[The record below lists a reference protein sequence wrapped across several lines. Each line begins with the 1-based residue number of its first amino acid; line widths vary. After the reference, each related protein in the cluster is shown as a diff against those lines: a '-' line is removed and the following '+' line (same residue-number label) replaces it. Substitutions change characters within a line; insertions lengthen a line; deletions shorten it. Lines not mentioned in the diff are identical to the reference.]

1 MKTPAGDAIAAVQK
15 ARVIDMASA
24 VTRAHQPDGTEGV
37 RAEVVAD
44 YLSHPLI
51 DVHVDPVL
59 PGRPNVIAR
68 VAGTRPGA
76 PGLLLNAHLDAGFVP
91 TGWRHDPV
99 DPWQEGNLLYGGAI
113 SDMLGGLASM
123 MESVIAAAEAGGLP
137 GELVLLANMYHD
149 SNGLGTK
156 YAMASEDGWPQYA
169 INGEPTQNGILT
181 THGGCVKFQIDFAG
195 HIAHVSRSEEGVDAL
210 AAAVDVHRA
219 LRSTTFTHR
228 PDADLSAHP
237 RFVVGVM
244 QAGSAP
250 GAVADSAVIKG
261 DIRTVPGMTWQT
273 VRADLQRIIADTV
286 GVDVPTKVRCLV
298 RQRAFVGPKSGTL
311 FDALR
316 AGHRA
321 IYGADPAVN
330 AEKAA
335 QSFVTDAVDIAQAGI
350 ETLIYGPGSWH
361 FTPDEFIDVDE
372 MTDAAKVYLAT
383 AQRLAGGG
391 AG

>member
-1 MKTPAGDAIAAVQK
+1 MSTLLGDAIA
-15 ARVIDMASA
+15 RVRTDRTVDMAKA

-44 YLSHPLI
+44 ALSHPLI

-68 VAGTRPGA
+68 IRGTRPGT
-76 PGLLLNAHLDAGFVP
+76 PGLLLNAHLDAGYVDG
-91 TGWRHDPV
+91 GWSHDPT
-99 DPWQEGNLLYGGAI
+99 DPWQAENRLFGGAI

-123 MESVIAAAEAGGLP
+123 METLLAAAEVGGLP

-156 YAMASEDGWPQYA
+156 YALASESNWPRYG

-181 THGGCVKFQIDFAG
+181 THGGCVKFQIDFGG
-195 HIAHVSRSEEGVDAL
+195 HIAHVSRSEEGRDAL
-210 AAAVDVHRA
+210 EAAVEVHRA
-219 LRSTTFTHR
+219 LRSATWTAE

-237 RFVVGVM
+237 RFVVGTFN
-244 QAGSAP
+244 AGSAP
-250 GAVADSAVIKG
+250 GAVAPQATLKG
-261 DIRTVPGMTWQT
+261 DIRTVPSQTWQSI
-273 VRADLQRIIADTV
+273 RDDLERVVAETV
-286 GVDVPTKVRCLV
+286 GKDITTKVRCLV
-298 RQRAFVGPKSGTL
+298 RQRAFVGPKSGVL

-316 AGHRA
+316 AGHRD

-330 AEKAA
+330 VEKAA
-335 QSFVTDAVDIAQAGI
+335 QSFVTDAVDMAQAGV

-361 FTPDEFIDVDE
+361 FEPDEYIDIDE
-372 MTDAAKVYLAT
+372 MTNAARVYLAT
-383 AQRLAGGG
+383 ASHLMVP
-391 AG
+391 